1 MYRTLYEKGQKQ
13 SGSHSCIE
21 LSKTQFFLMSIV
33 KARTTDIASL
43 NMKTDSGVLCN
54 YLPYLPYL

>member
-1 MYRTLYEKGQKQ
+1 
-13 SGSHSCIE
+13 
-21 LSKTQFFLMSIV
+21 MSIV